1 MVNQYNVYGLYIG
14 YAFDNLESYTDNW
27 TSLIST
33 IKPIFSGQ
41 ILYMSSYWTTA
52 TWDTNSN
59 NKYQTKLA
67 YPLWGM
73 VDIIAIAPYFEVT
86 DDSEPTASDLEGYFK
101 NVPLYQRGQNIYQEI
116 KNFYDKWKKPILLGD
131 VGIPAYSGA
140 AQAPYN
146 GTTMSSQVSSPSIQE
161 SWLEAWYVTFDNLDW
176 FKGINSYCIGNPYD
190 SYNYDSSTP
199 VYNYWKKTFYYEKS
213 VTQSQLQISKITI
226 TYLRS
231 S

>member
-1 MVNQYNVYGLYIG
+1 MINQYNVYGLYIG

-41 ILYMSSYWTTA
+41 LLYMSSYWTTA

-86 DDSEPTASDLEGYFK
+86 
-101 NVPLYQRGQNIYQEI
+101 
-116 KNFYDKWKKPILLGD
+116 
-131 VGIPAYSGA
+131 
-140 AQAPYN
+140 
-146 GTTMSSQVSSPSIQE
+146 
-161 SWLEAWYVTFDNLDW
+161 
-176 FKGINSYCIGNPYD
+176 
-190 SYNYDSSTP
+190 
-199 VYNYWKKTFYYEKS
+199 
-213 VTQSQLQISKITI
+213 
-226 TYLRS
+226 
-231 S
+231 